1 MLMYSGKF
9 VLTLAKGQYIGAE
22 NSLCDGDEIVLFL
35 FNPNQTTERGTNEIG
50 NVRVVLSSDELR
62 AVADLIELVREATPL
77 DEAERK
83 VEHEHQCC
91 IQENPDSL
99 AMSHFIFR
107 ALQDEQGVCL
117 KVSNL
122 EFGADEKECFVTM
135 TYDEAGCVAD
145 AFHKMASALRL
156 GKS

>member
-22 NSLCDGDEIVLFL
+22 NSLCCGDEIVLFL
-35 FNPNQTTERGTNEIG
+35 FNPNQTTERLTNAIG
-50 NVRVVLSSDELR
+50 NVRVVMSSAELR
-62 AVADLIELVREATPL
+62 TVADLIELVREATPL

-99 AMSHFIFR
+99 VMSHFIFR
-107 ALQDEQGVCL
+107 ALQDAKGVCL

-122 EFGADEKECFVTM
+122 EFGADEKECLVTM
-135 TYDEAGCVAD
+135 TYDEAGYVAD

>member
-1 MLMYSGKF
+1 MLTYSGKF

-83 VEHEHQCC
+83 IEHEHQFC
-91 IQENPDSL
+91 IKDNPDAM
-99 AMSHFIFR
+99 AMSHFTFQ
-107 ALQDEQGVCL
+107 ALPDEKGVCL
-117 KVSNL
+117 KVSDL
-122 EFGADEKECFVTM
+122 VFGADEKCLVTM

>member
-1 MLMYSGKF
+1 MLTYSGKF

-22 NSLCDGDEIVLFL
+22 NSLCYEDEIVVFL
-35 FNPNQTTERGTNEIG
+35 FNPNQTTERVTNAIG
-50 NVRVVLSSDELR
+50 NVRVVMSSDELR
-62 AVADLIELVREATPL
+62 TVADLIELVREATPL

-91 IQENPDSL
+91 IKENPDSL

-107 ALQDEQGVCL
+107 ALPDEKGVCL

-122 EFGADEKECFVTM
+122 EFGADEKECLVTM
-135 TYDEAGCVAD
+135 TYDEAGRVAD
-145 AFHKMASALRL
+145 AFHKMAAAMKCGRS
-156 GKS
+156 